1 MFYQLGTV
9 CHGAQECP
17 CRRCNRGKQASL
29 ARIIRKGKNVVFS
42 GIQSKTKEYEQ
53 CLTLLF
59 MIVDGS
65 NLNSFGGSWMNNTSA
80 EAEYLF
86 WPQEEVTQ

>member
-1 MFYQLGTV
+1 
-9 CHGAQECP
+9 
-17 CRRCNRGKQASL
+17 
-29 ARIIRKGKNVVFS
+29 
-42 GIQSKTKEYEQ
+42 
-53 CLTLLF
+53 

>member
-1 MFYQLGTV
+1 MELSLNVRYLLCVFFYLYTGFLHLFVST
-9 CHGAQECP
+9 
-17 CRRCNRGKQASL
+17 RGMN
-29 ARIIRKGKNVVFS
+29 GKNVVFS

-65 NLNSFGGSWMNNTSA
+65 NLNSFGGSCMNNTSA

>member
-1 MFYQLGTV
+1 MSSF
-9 CHGAQECP
+9 
-17 CRRCNRGKQASL
+17 L
-29 ARIIRKGKNVVFS
+29 AFNQRLNNMRNA
-42 GIQSKTKEYEQ
+42 
-53 CLTLLF
+53 LTLLF

-65 NLNSFGGSWMNNTSA
+65 NLNSFGGSCMNNTSA